1 MNLKT
6 FAVLF
11 MSLIALSGCVSNPK
25 RPDAPMCGHLGDCI
39 NGSGEFQT
47 DPRLL
52 LCTDPIGYALY
63 EDYIDQLELRIR
75 QLERGQRRKGKESE
89 SREVEKPMD
98 ELVRPSR
105 EVTTEDHSAN

>member
-11 MSLIALSGCVSNPK
+11 MSLIALSGCVSSPK
-25 RPDAPMCGHLGDCI
+25 RPDASMCGHLGDCL

-52 LCTDPIGYALY
+52 LCTDPTGYALY
-63 EDYIDQLELRIR
+63 EDYIDSLELRIR
-75 QLERGQRRKGKESE
+75 QLERSTREAKEQ
-89 SREVEKPMD
+89 
-98 ELVRPSR
+98 
-105 EVTTEDHSAN
+105 N